1 MADAALPAFA
11 RLHHLLGLAMEWCG
25 WPQGAEQAFRDAL
38 RLSPGFRSAHYRLGE
53 ALARQGRWLEAS
65 RAFADAVRLQP
76 GSAELQ
82 GNLVL
87 ALGRAGRWDAV
98 AIGLKRLTVLRP
110 REGEVFL
117 LLGAVLKRLRRHDE
131 AIRAFRWAVRL
142 EPARSTKRF
151 FLGEE
156 LLGSRGWQQVLA
168 SWGQALKLPAG
179 LPTGPQAQKP
189 WEEASPLHRHPGP
202 PLEPEGPVPPGPST
216 STFARLA
223 DRIEGWS
230 DRIEPLREPFSE
242 VLDREERERSIL
254 RVYREARPFPVNEGG
269 RPATVY
275 RSASAARERK
285 RNGWPRRGQA

>member
-1 MADAALPAFA
+1 MADSALPAVA

-38 RLSPGFRSAHYRLGE
+38 RLCPGLRNAHYRLGE

-65 RAFADAVRLQP
+65 RAFAEAVRLQP

-87 ALGRAGRWDAV
+87 ALGRAGRWDRVAV
-98 AIGLKRLTVLRP
+98 ELERLTVLRP
-110 REGEVFL
+110 REGELFV
-117 LLGAVLKRLRRHDE
+117 LLGAVLKRLRRHDQ

-142 EPARSTKRF
+142 VPARSSKRC

-156 LLGSRGWQQVLA
+156 LLGARGWQQVLA
-168 SWGQALKLPAG
+168 SWGQALG
-179 LPTGPQAQKP
+179 LPNGPKPQVP

-202 PLEPEGPVPPGPST
+202 PLEPADPERPAVPT
-216 STFARLA
+216 SALARFA
-223 DRIEGWS
+223 DRLGGFC
-230 DRIEPLREPFSE
+230 DRIEPPRVSFAE
-242 VLDREERERSIL
+242 VLEREDRERSIL
-254 RVYREARPFPVNEGG
+254 RVYREARPFPVDNAG

-275 RSASAARERK
+275 RSASASRERK
-285 RNGWPRRGQA
+285 ARLAPRRRGQA